1 MMRASRG
8 IIAAGLLG
16 AVAVLATGCGEL
28 NIRTWV
34 NVVEEESGG
43 ALGFYT
49 GGSEPAWEFDVLR
62 IQGGLLTEVTID
74 TTEVLGP
81 MHGTVELTDVRLAG
95 EVFGATG
102 MMCTWNDPEGSSGGP
117 LTLNL
122 VTGTTESEI
131 ILDAWSHTQLND
143 IMGLGSFELAQ
154 AVDFDLGAGLDAE
167 SLLAAVE
174 SGSSAGLF
182 DTTTSISAGV
192 EQQGVEVIFTMDLA
206 LSNGPEP
213 PLFDADLL
221 EYCGDRFASQG
232 LGEAVYYGINSK
244 SGYLRGLAKDT
255 IADPLVIPLADLGAV
270 PGDTL
275 RLETV
280 GTYSTLQVLT
290 DGPETRL
297 GGVFSST
304 DEVRGPSVLDRI
316 PGAIDVAPNIDT
328 WVSIVC
334 IFGRCFDLGGD
345 DIPEDFRIDPTR
357 DIEVPAGAEYLV
369 VAPIDFWRNWKDNSG
384 FGFGVTVEVNPEEI

>member
-16 AVAVLATGCGEL
+16 AVAILATGCGEL
-28 NIRTWV
+28 TIRTWV
-34 NVVEEESGG
+34 KVVEEDSGG
-43 ALGFYT
+43 ALSFDV
-49 GGSEPAWEFDVLR
+49 GGSVPWVFPVLR
-62 IQGGLLTEVTID
+62 IQGGLLTEVTIN

-81 MHGTVELTDVRLAG
+81 MNGTVELTDVRLAG

-102 MMCTWNDPEGSSGGP
+102 MMCTWNDPEGSSGGT
-117 LTLNL
+117 LTLDL
-122 VTGTTESEI
+122 ISGTTASEI

-143 IMGLGSFELAQ
+143 IMGLGSFEIEEV
-154 AVDFDLGAGLDAE
+154 VDFDLGAGLDADA
-167 SLLAAVE
+167 LLAAVE

-182 DTTTSISAGV
+182 DTTTSISAEV
-192 EQQGVEVIFTMDLA
+192 ERQGVKVIFTMDLA
-206 LSNGPEP
+206 LTNGPEP
-213 PLFDADLL
+213 PFFDADLV

-232 LGEAVYYGINSK
+232 LGEALYYGINSK

-280 GTYSTLQVLT
+280 GTYSTLELLMDGT
-290 DGPETRL
+290 DTKL

-304 DEVRGPSVLDRI
+304 DEVLSPSVLDRI
-316 PGAIDVAPNIDT
+316 PGAIDVAPNVYT

-334 IFGRCFDLGGD
+334 IFGQCADFGGD
-345 DIPEDFRIDPTR
+345 DIPEDFRIDPAI
-357 DIEVPAGAEYLV
+357 DIAVPAGAEYLV
-369 VAPIDFWRNWKDNSG
+369 VAPIDFWRNWQDNSG